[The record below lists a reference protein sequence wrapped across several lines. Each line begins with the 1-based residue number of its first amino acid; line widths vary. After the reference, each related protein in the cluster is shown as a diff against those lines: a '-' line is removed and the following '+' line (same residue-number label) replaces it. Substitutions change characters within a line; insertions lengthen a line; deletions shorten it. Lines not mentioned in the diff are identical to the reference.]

1 MKRII
6 SLALTVVMLLGVF
19 SVAVAEEEEKT
30 LVVIP
35 YMRTENC
42 DLYSSSNA
50 MDKTARCAIFDG
62 LWQYDENGVAT
73 AALVESWTVSEDGT
87 YLECTLRDDVT
98 FSDGTPFNA
107 DVVMWNYEMAVN
119 SDFLAPVV
127 DPVIADIEKVDDYH
141 VNIYKAASYAS
152 IEELCCEYMVMLCPT
167 AYEADPVAYA
177 TNPIGTGPYIL
188 EQYDEAT
195 GYLYLTAREDYWQ
208 GTPGIKNV
216 EIHVPLDSAVALVAL
231 ENGEVQLCG
240 PVLSN
245 DDIAIAE
252 SEGFNVYK
260 ESGWNSKTMMVMG
273 EPYTSDENLRKA
285 IYYAINRENAAI
297 YNGEVDAVVNTDY
310 YAQKLMG
317 SYAGQM
323 EMPGYDP
330 ELAAEY
336 LAQSNYDG
344 STLEINVTPD
354 MINIATS
361 IQADLTAIGINAEI
375 NNLDTNTWSQRL
387 MDGSVQITIMDM
399 GVAYTSPEEM
409 LKYFSEG
416 GFYYQLGL
424 TTTNDAQ
431 EENLTKAAE
440 TWIEE
445 ERMPYTLAAI
455 EAAIDLAYIYPLY
468 EAGMKFATSPDL
480 VGVEEVWS
488 STYNYYL
495 WKLSWAE

>member
-6 SLALTVVMLLGVF
+6 SLILAVLMLLTVF
-19 SVAVAEEEEKT
+19 TAAVAEEEKT

-35 YMRTENC
+35 YMKTENC

-50 MDKTARCAIFDG
+50 MDKAARCAIFDG

-73 AALVESWTVSEDGT
+73 AALVESWTLSEDGT

-107 DVVMWNYEMAVN
+107 DVVLWNYEQAVN
-119 SDFLAPVV
+119 SDYLAPVV
-127 DPVIADIEKVDDYH
+127 NPVISKIEKVDDYH

-152 IEELCCEYMVMLCPT
+152 VEELCCEYMVMLCPT

-177 TNPIGTGPYIL
+177 TNPIGTGAYIL
-188 EQYDEAT
+188 EKYDETT

-231 ENGEVQLCG
+231 ENDEVQFCG
-240 PVLSN
+240 PVMSN

-252 SEGFNVYK
+252 SEGFAVY
-260 ESGWNSKTMMVMG
+260 SDTGWASKTVMVLG
-273 EPYTSDENLRKA
+273 EPYISDENLRKA

-297 YNGEVDAVVNTDY
+297 YNGEENAVLNTDY
-310 YAQKLMG
+310 FAQKLMG
-317 SYAGQM
+317 PFAGQM

-330 ELAAEY
+330 ELAKEY
-336 LAQSNYDG
+336 LAKSNYDG

-354 MINIATS
+354 MVNIATS
-361 IQADLTAIGINAEI
+361 IQADLSAIGINAQI
-375 NNLDTNTWSQRL
+375 NSVDTNTWSQKL
-387 MDGSVQITIMDM
+387 MDGSVQITLSDM
-399 GVAYTSPEEM
+399 GVAYASPEEM
-409 LKYFSEG
+409 MGYFATD

-424 TTTNDAQ
+424 TTSSEAQ
-431 EENLTKAAE
+431 DEALAAAANAW
-440 TWIEE
+440 TDE

-455 EAAIDLAYIYPLY
+455 EAAIDLAYVYPIY
-468 EAGMKFATSPDL
+468 ESGMKFVTSPDL
-480 VGVEEVWS
+480 EGVEDVWS
-488 STYNYYL
+488 ATYNYYL